1 MNNNKLME
9 NNEPKNQLK
18 LYGYENYFYSF
29 KNLYEKKKLPNIIL
43 LSGQKG
49 LGKSTFAYHFINYL
63 LSQNDENKYSL
74 DNFTIDS
81 NNSTFKLIQQQIHPN
96 FTLLDSDTAKENIKI
111 EQVRNLLKLLSKS
124 TYSKNLKIVL
134 IDNAEY
140 LNLNSSNALL
150 KSLEEPAKN
159 TFFFIINNTSSK
171 ISETIKSRCV
181 EYKFHFTTSEKKN
194 IFNNIIKYHEL
205 IFKEQNT
212 DKFLYFDTPGN
223 LFKYLLLLNDSNL
236 DISKDHLDC
245 IFYLMEIYKNKS
257 NFELLNCISILIENY
272 YNELS
277 IYDIN
282 NINIHFNNKYK
293 ISYLIN
299 DMRKFN
305 LDKKNLL
312 ITLTKILKNEKE

>member
-124 TYSKNLKIVL
+124 TYSKDIKIVL

-150 KSLEEPAKN
+150 KSLEEP
-159 TFFFIINNTSSK
+159 S
-171 ISETIKSRCV
+171 
-181 EYKFHFTTSEKKN
+181 
-194 IFNNIIKYHEL
+194 
-205 IFKEQNT
+205 
-212 DKFLYFDTPGN
+212 
-223 LFKYLLLLNDSNL
+223 
-236 DISKDHLDC
+236 
-245 IFYLMEIYKNKS
+245 KNKS
-257 NFELLNCISILIENY
+257 NSSSFKLRSVSDLLSFKDNKHENRDPISIYFEIGETNILS
-272 YNELS
+272 YNISPSEELVGKAS
-277 IYDIN
+277 C
-282 NINIHFNNKYK
+282 
-293 ISYLIN
+293 S
-299 DMRKFN
+299 
-305 LDKKNLL
+305 
-312 ITLTKILKNEKE
+312 